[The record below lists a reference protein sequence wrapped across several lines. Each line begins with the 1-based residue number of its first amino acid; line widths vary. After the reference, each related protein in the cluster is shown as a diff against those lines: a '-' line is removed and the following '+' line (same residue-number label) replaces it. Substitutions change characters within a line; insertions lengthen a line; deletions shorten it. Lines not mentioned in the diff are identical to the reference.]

1 MSLNINVNTN
11 ATRVAHSLNSHYNNL
26 IKSVN
31 RLSSGI
37 KLNSSADDP
46 LQYANHNIYQGKIA
60 VFKTGLVNLNEAVSM
75 AQTAESAID
84 KIGDN
89 LIRMKEIAEQATNG
103 TYTQEQR
110 LILHSEFTI
119 AAMEIDRIAS
129 FTKFKDSY
137 LLNGSISSRNN
148 SDRMGSWY
156 QTINRELN
164 VDKDNMQGLKIQF
177 GDSSKETEDFYFF
190 QMSDLRMDGLLREYM
205 PGEEVINKISV
216 STQHA
221 AQKTLEV
228 LDIAIAEK
236 NKAKTYAGIFQNRL
250 ESSLNHLEDHVDR
263 ISELDSKITDTDLA
277 EEMTNYTTYRM
288 LSETATSMLGQ
299 ANILP
304 QIALKLL
311 QK

>member
-110 LILHSEFTI
+110 LILHSEFTT